1 MQEHNHARQEIAAQL
16 RQVRK
21 EQGMTQER
29 LAEKVGTRKSNI
41 SRLESGRYNPSL
53 DFLEKVAG
61 GLGRE
66 IEVKSREEEDAKS
79 MTMKLGNYK
88 DNDVELCRTTNS
100 RVSTHS
106 AEALLEQHIPFTK
119 NSKKIPFFKRE
130 TYQGAD
136 TLWVITINPRRYGQA
151 RRVIDGMDRAYREH
165 LVLSNY

>member
-1 MQEHNHARQEIAAQL
+1 MITLEYMSTIYKGVRGADMQEHNHARQEIASQL

-66 IEVKSREEEDAKS
+66 IEVKV
-79 MTMKLGNYK
+79 T
-88 DNDVELCRTTNS
+88 
-100 RVSTHS
+100 
-106 AEALLEQHIPFTK
+106 
-119 NSKKIPFFKRE
+119 
-130 TYQGAD
+130 
-136 TLWVITINPRRYGQA
+136 
-151 RRVIDGMDRAYREH
+151 
-165 LVLSNY
+165 

>member
-1 MQEHNHARQEIAAQL
+1 MQQQNHARQEIAAQL

-66 IEVKSREEEDAKS
+66 IEVKV
-79 MTMKLGNYK
+79 T
-88 DNDVELCRTTNS
+88 
-100 RVSTHS
+100 
-106 AEALLEQHIPFTK
+106 
-119 NSKKIPFFKRE
+119 
-130 TYQGAD
+130 
-136 TLWVITINPRRYGQA
+136 
-151 RRVIDGMDRAYREH
+151 
-165 LVLSNY
+165 

>member
-1 MQEHNHARQEIAAQL
+1 MQEIAAQL

-66 IEVKSREEEDAKS
+66 IEVKV
-79 MTMKLGNYK
+79 T
-88 DNDVELCRTTNS
+88 
-100 RVSTHS
+100 
-106 AEALLEQHIPFTK
+106 
-119 NSKKIPFFKRE
+119 
-130 TYQGAD
+130 
-136 TLWVITINPRRYGQA
+136 
-151 RRVIDGMDRAYREH
+151 
-165 LVLSNY
+165 

>member
-1 MQEHNHARQEIAAQL
+1 MQEHNHARQEIASQL

-66 IEVKSREEEDAKS
+66 IEVQV
-79 MTMKLGNYK
+79 T
-88 DNDVELCRTTNS
+88 
-100 RVSTHS
+100 
-106 AEALLEQHIPFTK
+106 
-119 NSKKIPFFKRE
+119 
-130 TYQGAD
+130 
-136 TLWVITINPRRYGQA
+136 
-151 RRVIDGMDRAYREH
+151 
-165 LVLSNY
+165 

>member
-1 MQEHNHARQEIAAQL
+1 MSTIYKGVRGADMQERNHARQEIAAQL

-66 IEVKSREEEDAKS
+66 IEVKV
-79 MTMKLGNYK
+79 T
-88 DNDVELCRTTNS
+88 
-100 RVSTHS
+100 
-106 AEALLEQHIPFTK
+106 
-119 NSKKIPFFKRE
+119 
-130 TYQGAD
+130 
-136 TLWVITINPRRYGQA
+136 
-151 RRVIDGMDRAYREH
+151 
-165 LVLSNY
+165 

>member
-1 MQEHNHARQEIAAQL
+1 MQEHNHARQEIASQL

-66 IEVKSREEEDAKS
+66 IEVKV
-79 MTMKLGNYK
+79 T
-88 DNDVELCRTTNS
+88 
-100 RVSTHS
+100 
-106 AEALLEQHIPFTK
+106 
-119 NSKKIPFFKRE
+119 
-130 TYQGAD
+130 
-136 TLWVITINPRRYGQA
+136 
-151 RRVIDGMDRAYREH
+151 
-165 LVLSNY
+165 

>member
-1 MQEHNHARQEIAAQL
+1 MQEHNHARQEIASQL

-66 IEVKSREEEDAKS
+66 IEVK
-79 MTMKLGNYK
+79 
-88 DNDVELCRTTNS
+88 
-100 RVSTHS
+100 
-106 AEALLEQHIPFTK
+106 
-119 NSKKIPFFKRE
+119 
-130 TYQGAD
+130 
-136 TLWVITINPRRYGQA
+136 IT
-151 RRVIDGMDRAYREH
+151 
-165 LVLSNY
+165 